1 METDLADKEKPTI
14 GGAAEPVTRTRLE
27 GQENPLNWSPARK
40 WVYTTTVVWISGI
53 VGFSSSVQ
61 TPALPAIAKDFQT
74 TTLISTLGST
84 TYLVGCAFGPQ
95 VFAPLS
101 ELWGRNPLYY
111 SSFLITTLANLACA
125 LAPNIAAFLIF
136 RFIAG
141 LLGLS
146 AVANCGGTI
155 TDLWPQS
162 HRTVPFALFTVAS
175 FCGPVMGPIIGGF
188 LTEYASWRWNF
199 WLTFIIMAIIYV
211 IVIFALPE
219 SYAPILIERKNA
231 RLGVAIEHKSRKA
244 SFLQT
249 LLRPWVMLFTE
260 PILFSF
266 SLYMAF
272 VYGVLFLD
280 FTAYPVVFQQA
291 RGWSIGISGLSFTG
305 IGVGMVIATLLSP
318 YANRVH
324 SRYVKKLGPVPEA
337 RLPHLIYIV
346 WLLPVGIFWFGWTAL
361 PPTAWISSILAGV
374 PFGFALVMLFT
385 GISSYLTDCY
395 DQYGASALAAN
406 TMLRTLFG
414 AGFAIFA
421 TDMYEKMGTPW
432 ATSTL
437 GFVAL
442 AMSIMPLI
450 FYRYGAKLRAASKFH
465 VKVTASED

>member
-1 METDLADKEKPTI
+1 
-14 GGAAEPVTRTRLE
+14 
-27 GQENPLNWSPARK
+27 
-40 WVYTTTVVWISGI
+40 
-53 VGFSSSVQ
+53 
-61 TPALPAIAKDFQT
+61 
-74 TTLISTLGST
+74 
-84 TYLVGCAFGPQ
+84 
-95 VFAPLS
+95 
-101 ELWGRNPLYY
+101 
-111 SSFLITTLANLACA
+111 
-125 LAPNIAAFLIF
+125 
-136 RFIAG
+136 
-141 LLGLS
+141 
-146 AVANCGGTI
+146 
-155 TDLWPQS
+155 
-162 HRTVPFALFTVAS
+162 
-175 FCGPVMGPIIGGF
+175 MGPIIGGF

-266 SLYMAF
+266 SLYMTF
-272 VYGVLFLD
+272 IYGVLFLD

-414 AGFAIFA
+414 AGFAICN
-421 TDMYEKMGTPW
+421 G
-432 ATSTL
+432 
-437 GFVAL
+437 
-442 AMSIMPLI
+442 
-450 FYRYGAKLRAASKFH
+450 H
-465 VKVTASED
+465 V